1 VSHLSRATSG
11 TPLTRT
17 TRGIAPEDGIE
28 IRLRATP
35 AHVRLIRRVSAV
47 VARRADLG
55 ADDVAD
61 LALAVDG
68 ACSLLVERAVEGA
81 DLLCRCWTDVR
92 GVHFS
97 AEVNAR
103 TNRVVDPRSFG
114 WRLVRALTSAAT
126 NWVEPVRAAGHPLH
140 VELWRRAATP

>member
-1 VSHLSRATSG
+1 MSHSSRATSG
-11 TPLTRT
+11 TPLART
-17 TRGIAPEDGIE
+17 ARNVVPPDGIE

-35 AHVRLIRRVSAV
+35 AHVRLIRRVTAV

-55 ADDVAD
+55 VDDVAD

-81 DLLCRCWTDVR
+81 DLLCRCWADVR

-97 AEVNAR
+97 AEVSAR
-103 TNRVVDPRSFG
+103 TSRVPDPRSFG
-114 WRLVRALTSAAT
+114 WRLVRAMTTTATS
-126 NWVEPVRAAGHPLH
+126 WVEPVRAAGHPLH
-140 VELWRRAATP
+140 VELWRRTAAP